1 MLLPDLLPTALRGRP
16 FTVAEAVALGLSPDL
31 LRSPQLVAPAW
42 GVRSDV
48 EPSSLGD
55 RCLALGTAL
64 QDRFAF
70 SHLTAARLYNL
81 PISGAM
87 DDDERLHVV
96 RDTLDGSTRRPGVAG
111 HRGIEARHVDHV
123 NGIPVTSL
131 ADTWV
136 DMGEL
141 IGPGKPVGLDD
152 LIVLGDAIALRL
164 GSVQPMREALEK
176 RVRPRGK
183 LTLLEALE
191 WIRYGAQSP
200 GETRTRLVLVRA
212 GLPEP
217 ALNRPIITAERIWL
231 GRPDLMW
238 RDQRVLIEYQG
249 EEFHTEKK
257 DRARDE
263 ARHAGFRDDDWEVVL
278 VWKDG
283 INSTDARREL
293 VLRIAELLGIPREA
307 LTLDECE
314 PRFFSRRMLELA
326 EIRSRRQRARR
337 SA

>member
-1 MLLPDLLPTALRGRP
+1 MVT
-16 FTVAEAVALGLSPDL
+16 
-31 LRSPQLVAPAW
+31 PAW
-42 GVRSDV
+42 GVRSAK
-48 EPSSLGD
+48 EPTSLDD
-55 RCLALGTAL
+55 RCLALAAAL

-81 PISGAM
+81 PISRAM
-87 DDDERLHVV
+87 EDDERLHVV

-111 HRGIEARHVDHV
+111 HRGLEARAVFQV
-123 NGIPVTSL
+123 KGVPVTGL

-141 IGPGKPVGLDD
+141 IGPGTSVGLDD
-152 LIVLGDAIALRL
+152 LIMLGDAIALRL
-164 GSVQPMREALEK
+164 GSVQPLRAALEN

-200 GETRTRLVLVRA
+200 GETRTRLVLVRS

-217 ALNRPIITAERIWL
+217 VLNQPIITSERIWL

-238 RDQRVLIEYQG
+238 RDHRVLIEYQG
-249 EEFHTEKK
+249 EEFHTEQK
-257 DRARDE
+257 DRERDD

-278 VWKDG
+278 VWKED
-283 INSTDARREL
+283 IHSTDARREL
-293 VLRIAELLGIPREA
+293 VLRIAGLLSVPREA

-337 SA
+337 VA